1 MRVST
6 VWVCVQEVIITVS
19 ASCACYSV
27 QQSCVLG
34 MCVMCDCFSFLDDL
48 VCWYWTFSPKLR
60 VTYLLQHPETLHDSP
75 QPLITLYHIKCP
87 SGPFFFPSIYI
98 QQDNPCPSVTIY
110 SPLCSPRIHPHRHPL
125 SHFPKQKNTFL
136 AVRLGLFF
144 PSLGC
149 LKTQSSTSKTLTIPI
164 YPVNLTPFSLCS
176 FFLLRNT
183 HVLTHIRAQP
193 QTHTYLKF
201 ISAAIQMQRSNFQY
215 WYIYREKHRDPSRH
229 TNTCAHKHVK

>member
-1 MRVST
+1 MLVLNLQSQAQGHLFAATPRNPPWLTPTSHNPLT
-6 VWVCVQEVIITVS
+6 HKMPQWAFLLSLHLHTTRQPLPLGDNLFPGS
-19 ASCACYSV
+19 AS
-27 QQSCVLG
+27 
-34 MCVMCDCFSFLDDL
+34 
-48 VCWYWTFSPKLR
+48 
-60 VTYLLQHPETLHDSP
+60 
-75 QPLITLYHIKCP
+75 
-87 SGPFFFPSIYI
+87 
-98 QQDNPCPSVTIY
+98 
-110 SPLCSPRIHPHRHPL
+110 LCSPRIHPHRHPL

-136 AVRLGLFF
+136 AARLCLFF

>member
-1 MRVST
+1 MPQWAFLLSLHLHTTR
-6 VWVCVQEVIITVS
+6 QPLPLGDNLFPGS
-19 ASCACYSV
+19 AS
-27 QQSCVLG
+27 
-34 MCVMCDCFSFLDDL
+34 
-48 VCWYWTFSPKLR
+48 
-60 VTYLLQHPETLHDSP
+60 
-75 QPLITLYHIKCP
+75 
-87 SGPFFFPSIYI
+87 
-98 QQDNPCPSVTIY
+98 
-110 SPLCSPRIHPHRHPL
+110 LCSPRIHPHRHPL

-201 ISAAIQMQRSNFQY
+201 ISS
-215 WYIYREKHRDPSRH
+215 D
-229 TNTCAHKHVK
+229 TNATLQLPILIHLQGEAQGPVSTHKHVCAQACKIISLLERWPQTSGQFLMDPDVKICFLFLYRVVRLSLKI

>member
-1 MRVST
+1 MPQRAFLLSLHLHT
-6 VWVCVQEVIITVS
+6 TRQPLPLGDNLFPGS
-19 ASCACYSV
+19 AS
-27 QQSCVLG
+27 
-34 MCVMCDCFSFLDDL
+34 
-48 VCWYWTFSPKLR
+48 
-60 VTYLLQHPETLHDSP
+60 
-75 QPLITLYHIKCP
+75 
-87 SGPFFFPSIYI
+87 
-98 QQDNPCPSVTIY
+98 
-110 SPLCSPRIHPHRHPL
+110 LCSPRIHPHRHPL

-136 AVRLGLFF
+136 AARLGLFF

-176 FFLLRNT
+176 SFLLWNT

-229 TNTCAHKHVK
+229 THMCAHACKIISLLERWPQTSGQFLMDPDVKICFLFLYRVVRLSLKI